1 MRSMKSINNKGAA
14 MEDQYTTEQLI
25 QFRDDS
31 ATRLAA
37 SVLNDELNRGEAAML
52 NYMNGVVA
60 QRLAAEQGAS

>member
-1 MRSMKSINNKGAA
+1 MRSMKSTNNKGTA

-60 QRLAAEQGAS
+60 QRLAADQGAS

>member
-1 MRSMKSINNKGAA
+1 MFMKSTNNKGAA

-60 QRLAAEQGAS
+60 QRRAAEQGAS

>member
-1 MRSMKSINNKGAA
+1 

-60 QRLAAEQGAS
+60 QRLAADQSAS